1 MLCPPKSFMVQY
13 EDQQLVQLVLD
24 GDTEAFNDLVE
35 RHQSRAYNLCVRM
48 LGDADAAADVAQDAF
63 ISAYKHLPSLRG
75 EFRPWLMRIV
85 ANGCRDVLRSQKR
98 RPSVSLDLERDDDD
112 TPAMQIA
119 DTGDGPEAALMKSE
133 LQKTIAVA
141 LGEIPD
147 DQREVIILSDIQGL
161 SYQEIAD
168 MTGINI
174 GTVKSRLNRARS
186 RLRELL
192 VAAELLPRVRR
203 HTLESNT

>member
-1 MLCPPKSFMVQY
+1 MVQY
-13 EDQQLVQLVLD
+13 EDPQLVQLVLD

-48 LGDADAAADVAQDAF
+48 LGDSDAAADVAQDAF

-112 TPAMQIA
+112 TPAMQLA

-133 LQKTIAVA
+133 LQKTIASA
-141 LGEIPD
+141 LAEIPD
-147 DQREVIILSDIQGL
+147 DQREVVILSDIQGL

>member
-1 MLCPPKSFMVQY
+1 MVQY
-13 EDQQLVQLVLD
+13 EDPQLVQLVLD

-112 TPAMQIA
+112 TPAMQLA

-133 LQKTIAVA
+133 LQKTIAGA
-141 LGEIPD
+141 LAEIPD
-147 DQREVIILSDIQGL
+147 DQREVVILSDIQGL

-192 VAAELLPRVRR
+192 MAAELLPRVRR

>member
-1 MLCPPKSFMVQY
+1 MVQY
-13 EDQQLVQLVLD
+13 ENQQLVQLVLD
-24 GDTEAFNDLVE
+24 GDTQAFNDLVE
-35 RHQSRAYNLCVRM
+35 RHQSRAYNLCLRM

-85 ANGCRDVLRSQKR
+85 ANGCRDVLRSKKR

-119 DTGDGPEAALMKSE
+119 DTSDGPEAALMKSE
-133 LQKTIAVA
+133 LQKTIAGA
-141 LGEIPD
+141 LAEIPD

-192 VAAELLPRVRR
+192 MAAELLPRVRR
-203 HTLESNT
+203 HTVESNT

>member
-1 MLCPPKSFMVQY
+1 MVQY
-13 EDQQLVQLVLD
+13 EDPQLVQLVLD
-24 GDTEAFNDLVE
+24 GDTEVFNDLVE

-112 TPAMQIA
+112 TPAMQLA

-133 LQKTIAVA
+133 LQKTIAGA
-141 LGEIPD
+141 LAEIPD
-147 DQREVIILSDIQGL
+147 DQREVVILSDIQGF

>member
-1 MLCPPKSFMVQY
+1 MVQY
-13 EDQQLVQLVLD
+13 EDLQLVQLVLD

-112 TPAMQIA
+112 TPAMQLA

-133 LQKTIAVA
+133 LQKTIAGA
-141 LGEIPD
+141 LAEIPD
-147 DQREVIILSDIQGL
+147 DQREVVILSDIQGL

>member
-1 MLCPPKSFMVQY
+1 MPAKHTMVQY
-13 EDQQLVQLVLD
+13 ENQQLVQLVLD
-24 GDTEAFNDLVE
+24 GDTQAFNDLVE
-35 RHQSRAYNLCVRM
+35 RHQSRAYNLCLRM

-85 ANGCRDVLRSQKR
+85 ANGCRDVLRSKKR

-119 DTGDGPEAALMKSE
+119 DTSDGPEAALMKSE
-133 LQKTIAVA
+133 LQKTIAGA
-141 LGEIPD
+141 LAEIPD

-192 VAAELLPRVRR
+192 MAAELLPRVRR
-203 HTLESNT
+203 HTVESNT

>member
-1 MLCPPKSFMVQY
+1 MVQY
-13 EDQQLVQLVLD
+13 EDPQLVRLVLD

-112 TPAMQIA
+112 TPAMQLA

-133 LQKTIAVA
+133 LQKTIAGA
-141 LGEIPD
+141 LAEIPD
-147 DQREVIILSDIQGL
+147 DQREVVILSDIQGL

>member
-1 MLCPPKSFMVQY
+1 MVQY
-13 EDQQLVQLVLD
+13 EDPQLVQLVLD

-112 TPAMQIA
+112 TPAMQLA
-119 DTGDGPEAALMKSE
+119 DTSDGPEAALMKSE
-133 LQKTIAVA
+133 LQKTIAGA
-141 LGEIPD
+141 LAEIPD
-147 DQREVIILSDIQGL
+147 DQREVVILSDIQGL

>member
-1 MLCPPKSFMVQY
+1 MVQY

-85 ANGCRDVLRSQKR
+85 ANGCRDVMRSQKR

-133 LQKTIAVA
+133 LQKTIAGA
-141 LGEIPD
+141 LAEIPD

>member
-1 MLCPPKSFMVQY
+1 MVQY
-13 EDQQLVQLVLD
+13 EDSQLVRLVLD

-85 ANGCRDVLRSQKR
+85 ANGCRDMLRSQKR

-112 TPAMQIA
+112 TPAMQLA

-133 LQKTIAVA
+133 LQKTIAGA
-141 LGEIPD
+141 LAEIPD
-147 DQREVIILSDIQGL
+147 DQREVVILSDIQGL

>member
-1 MLCPPKSFMVQY
+1 MVQY
-13 EDQQLVQLVLD
+13 EDPQLVQLVLD

-133 LQKTIAVA
+133 LQKTIAGA
-141 LGEIPD
+141 LAEIPD
-147 DQREVIILSDIQGL
+147 DQREVVILSDIQGL

>member
-1 MLCPPKSFMVQY
+1 MVQY
-13 EDQQLVQLVLD
+13 EDSQLVQLVLD

-112 TPAMQIA
+112 TPAMQLA

-133 LQKTIAVA
+133 LQKTIAGA
-141 LGEIPD
+141 LAEIPD
-147 DQREVIILSDIQGL
+147 DQREVVILSDIQGL

>member
-1 MLCPPKSFMVQY
+1 MVQY
-13 EDQQLVQLVLD
+13 EDPQLVQLVLD

-112 TPAMQIA
+112 TPAMQLA

-133 LQKTIAVA
+133 LQKTIAGA
-141 LGEIPD
+141 LAEIPD
-147 DQREVIILSDIQGL
+147 DQREVVILSDIQGL

>member
-1 MLCPPKSFMVQY
+1 MVQY
-13 EDQQLVQLVLD
+13 EDPQLVQLVLD

-112 TPAMQIA
+112 TPAMQLA
-119 DTGDGPEAALMKSE
+119 DTGDGPEAALMKRE
-133 LQKTIAVA
+133 LQKTIAGA
-141 LGEIPD
+141 LAEIPD
-147 DQREVIILSDIQGL
+147 DQREVVILSDIQGL

-192 VAAELLPRVRR
+192 VVAELLPRVRR

>member
-1 MLCPPKSFMVQY
+1 MVQY
-13 EDQQLVQLVLD
+13 EDPQLVQLVLD

-112 TPAMQIA
+112 TPAMQLA
-119 DTGDGPEAALMKSE
+119 DTGDGPEAALMKRE
-133 LQKTIAVA
+133 LQKTIAGA
-141 LGEIPD
+141 LAEIPD
-147 DQREVIILSDIQGL
+147 DQREVVILSDIQGL

-192 VAAELLPRVRR
+192 MAAELLPRVRR

>member
-1 MLCPPKSFMVQY
+1 MPAKHTMVQY

-24 GDTEAFNDLVE
+24 GNTQAFNDLVE

-85 ANGCRDVLRSQKR
+85 ANGCRDVLRSKKR

-119 DTGDGPEAALMKSE
+119 DTSDGPEAALMKSE
-133 LQKTIAVA
+133 LQKTIAGA
-141 LGEIPD
+141 LAEIPD

-192 VAAELLPRVRR
+192 MAAELLPRVRR
-203 HTLESNT
+203 HTVESNT

>member
-1 MLCPPKSFMVQY
+1 MVQY
-13 EDQQLVQLVLD
+13 ENQQLVQLVLD
-24 GDTEAFNDLVE
+24 GDTQAFNDLVE
-35 RHQSRAYNLCVRM
+35 RHQSHAYNLCLRM

-85 ANGCRDVLRSQKR
+85 ANGCRDVLRSKKR

-119 DTGDGPEAALMKSE
+119 DTSDGPEAALMKSE
-133 LQKTIAVA
+133 LQITIAGA
-141 LGEIPD
+141 LAEIPD

-192 VAAELLPRVRR
+192 MAAELLPRVRR
-203 HTLESNT
+203 HTVESNT

>member
-1 MLCPPKSFMVQY
+1 MVQY
-13 EDQQLVQLVLD
+13 EDSQLVRLVLD

-112 TPAMQIA
+112 TPAMQLA

-133 LQKTIAVA
+133 LQKTIAGA
-141 LGEIPD
+141 LAEIPD
-147 DQREVIILSDIQGL
+147 DQREVVILSDIQGL

>member
-1 MLCPPKSFMVQY
+1 MVQY
-13 EDQQLVQLVLD
+13 EDPQLVRLVLE

-112 TPAMQIA
+112 TPAMQLA

-133 LQKTIAVA
+133 LQKTIAGA
-141 LGEIPD
+141 LAEIPD
-147 DQREVIILSDIQGL
+147 DQREVVILSDIQGL

>member
-1 MLCPPKSFMVQY
+1 MVQY
-13 EDQQLVQLVLD
+13 EDPQLVRLVLD

-112 TPAMQIA
+112 TPAMQLA

-133 LQKTIAVA
+133 LQKTIASA
-141 LGEIPD
+141 LAEIPD
-147 DQREVIILSDIQGL
+147 DQREVVILSDIQGL

>member
-1 MLCPPKSFMVQY
+1 MVQY

-24 GDTEAFNDLVE
+24 GDTEAFNDLVD

-63 ISAYKHLPSLRG
+63 ISAYKHLPALRG

-85 ANGCRDVLRSQKR
+85 ANACRDVLRSQKR

-119 DTGDGPEAALMKSE
+119 DTNDLVPK
-133 LQKTIAVA
+133 
-141 LGEIPD
+141 
-147 DQREVIILSDIQGL
+147 
-161 SYQEIAD
+161 
-168 MTGINI
+168 
-174 GTVKSRLNRARS
+174 RL
-186 RLRELL
+186 
-192 VAAELLPRVRR
+192 
-203 HTLESNT
+203 

>member
-1 MLCPPKSFMVQY
+1 VLCLFQSFMVQY
-13 EDQQLVQLVLD
+13 EDSQLVRLVLD

-85 ANGCRDVLRSQKR
+85 ANGCRDMLRSQKR

-112 TPAMQIA
+112 TPAMQLA

-133 LQKTIAVA
+133 LQKTIAGA
-141 LGEIPD
+141 LAEIPD
-147 DQREVIILSDIQGL
+147 DQREVVILSDIQGL

>member
-1 MLCPPKSFMVQY
+1 MPAQEFMVQY

-85 ANGCRDVLRSQKR
+85 ANGCRDVMRSQKR

-133 LQKTIAVA
+133 LQKTIAGA
-141 LGEIPD
+141 LAEIPD

>member
-1 MLCPPKSFMVQY
+1 
-13 EDQQLVQLVLD
+13 
-24 GDTEAFNDLVE
+24 
-35 RHQSRAYNLCVRM
+35 
-48 LGDADAAADVAQDAF
+48 
-63 ISAYKHLPSLRG
+63 
-75 EFRPWLMRIV
+75 
-85 ANGCRDVLRSQKR
+85 
-98 RPSVSLDLERDDDD
+98 
-112 TPAMQIA
+112 
-119 DTGDGPEAALMKSE
+119 MKSE
-133 LQKTIAVA
+133 LQKTIAGA
-141 LGEIPD
+141 LAEIPD
-147 DQREVIILSDIQGL
+147 DQREVVILSDIQGL

>member
-1 MLCPPKSFMVQY
+1 MVQF

-48 LGDADAAADVAQDAF
+48 LGDADAAADVAQDGF

-85 ANGCRDVLRSQKR
+85 ANACRDVLRSQKR

-112 TPAMQIA
+112 TPAMQLA

-133 LQKTIAVA
+133 LQKTIAGA
-141 LGEIPD
+141 LGAIPD

>member
-1 MLCPPKSFMVQY
+1 
-13 EDQQLVQLVLD
+13 
-24 GDTEAFNDLVE
+24 
-35 RHQSRAYNLCVRM
+35 M

-112 TPAMQIA
+112 TPAMQLA
-119 DTGDGPEAALMKSE
+119 DTGDGPEAALMKRE
-133 LQKTIAVA
+133 LQKTIAGA
-141 LGEIPD
+141 LAEIPD
-147 DQREVIILSDIQGL
+147 DQREVVILSDIQGL

-192 VAAELLPRVRR
+192 MAAELLPRVRR

>member
-1 MLCPPKSFMVQY
+1 MPAKHTMVQY

-24 GDTEAFNDLVE
+24 GDTQAFNDLVE

-85 ANGCRDVLRSQKR
+85 ANGCRDVLRSKKR

-119 DTGDGPEAALMKSE
+119 DTSDGPEAALMKSE
-133 LQKTIAVA
+133 LQKTIAGA
-141 LGEIPD
+141 LAEIPD

-192 VAAELLPRVRR
+192 MAAELLPRVRR
-203 HTLESNT
+203 HTVESNT

>member
-1 MLCPPKSFMVQY
+1 MVQY

-24 GDTEAFNDLVE
+24 GDTQAFNDLVE

-85 ANGCRDVLRSQKR
+85 ANGCRDVLRSKKR

-119 DTGDGPEAALMKSE
+119 DTSDGPEAALMKSE
-133 LQKTIAVA
+133 LQKTIAGA
-141 LGEIPD
+141 LAEIPD

-192 VAAELLPRVRR
+192 MAAELLPRVRR
-203 HTLESNT
+203 HTVESNT

>member
-1 MLCPPKSFMVQY
+1 MLCLFQSFMVQY
-13 EDQQLVQLVLD
+13 EDSQLVRLVLD

-85 ANGCRDVLRSQKR
+85 ANGCRDMLRSQKR

-112 TPAMQIA
+112 TPAMQLA

-133 LQKTIAVA
+133 LQKTIAGA
-141 LGEIPD
+141 LAEIPD
-147 DQREVIILSDIQGL
+147 DQREVVILSDIQGL

>member
-1 MLCPPKSFMVQY
+1 MVQY
-13 EDQQLVQLVLD
+13 EDPQLVQLVLD

-63 ISAYKHLPSLRG
+63 ISAYKHLPALRG

-112 TPAMQIA
+112 TPAMQLA

-133 LQKTIAVA
+133 LQKTIASA
-141 LGEIPD
+141 LAEIPD
-147 DQREVIILSDIQGL
+147 DQREVVILSDIQGL

-174 GTVKSRLNRARS
+174 GTVKSRLNRARA

>member
-1 MLCPPKSFMVQY
+1 MVQY
-13 EDQQLVQLVLD
+13 EDPQLVQLVLD
-24 GDTEAFNDLVE
+24 GDTQAFNDLVE

-112 TPAMQIA
+112 TPAMQLA

-133 LQKTIAVA
+133 LQKTIAGA
-141 LGEIPD
+141 LAEIPD

>member
-1 MLCPPKSFMVQY
+1 MVQY
-13 EDQQLVQLVLD
+13 EDPQLVQLVLD

-112 TPAMQIA
+112 TPAMQLA

-133 LQKTIAVA
+133 LQKTIAGA
-141 LGEIPD
+141 LAEIPD
-147 DQREVIILSDIQGL
+147 DQREVVILSDIQGL

-174 GTVKSRLNRARS
+174 GTVKSRLNRARL

>member
-1 MLCPPKSFMVQY
+1 MVQY
-13 EDQQLVQLVLD
+13 EDQQLVQLVID
-24 GDTEAFNDLVE
+24 GDTQAFNDLVE

-85 ANGCRDVLRSQKR
+85 ANGCRDVLRSKKR

-119 DTGDGPEAALMKSE
+119 DTSDGPEAALMKSE
-133 LQKTIAVA
+133 LQKTIAGA
-141 LGEIPD
+141 LAEIPD

-192 VAAELLPRVRR
+192 MAAELLPRVRR
-203 HTLESNT
+203 HTVESNT

>member
-1 MLCPPKSFMVQY
+1 MLQF
-13 EDQQLVQLVLD
+13 EDQQLVQFVLA
-24 GDTEAFNDLVE
+24 GDTAAFNDLVE

-48 LGDADAAADVAQDAF
+48 LADADAAADVAQDAF

-85 ANGCRDVLRSQKR
+85 ANACRDVLRSQKR

-112 TPAMQIA
+112 APAMQFA
-119 DTGDGPEAALMKSE
+119 DTSDGPEAALMKSE

-141 LGEIPD
+141 LGAIPD

-168 MTGINI
+168 VTGINI

-192 VAAELLPRVRR
+192 LAAELLPRVRR
-203 HTLESNT
+203 HTHESNT

>member
-1 MLCPPKSFMVQY
+1 MPVQEFMVQY
-13 EDQQLVQLVLD
+13 EDPQLVQLVLD

-48 LGDADAAADVAQDAF
+48 LGDSDAAADVAQDAF

-112 TPAMQIA
+112 TPAMQLA

-133 LQKTIAVA
+133 LQKTIASA
-141 LGEIPD
+141 LAEIPD
-147 DQREVIILSDIQGL
+147 DQREVVILSDIQGL

>member
-1 MLCPPKSFMVQY
+1 MVQY
-13 EDQQLVQLVLD
+13 EDPQLVRLVLD

-112 TPAMQIA
+112 TPAMQLA

-133 LQKTIAVA
+133 LQKTIAGA
-141 LGEIPD
+141 LAEIPD
-147 DQREVIILSDIQGL
+147 DQREVVILSDIQGL

-174 GTVKSRLNRARS
+174 GTVKSRLNRARA